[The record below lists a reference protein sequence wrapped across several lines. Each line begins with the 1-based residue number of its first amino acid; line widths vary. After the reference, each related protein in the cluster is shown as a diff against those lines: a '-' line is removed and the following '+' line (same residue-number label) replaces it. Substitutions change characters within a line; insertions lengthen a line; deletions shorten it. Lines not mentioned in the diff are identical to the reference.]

1 MTLDG
6 FAPFVPRVVTRRH
19 GRASQE
25 EPACASSVAEAEP
38 APEQTPST
46 LEVASLPAAIVED
59 DRAEHR
65 DDGSEQKDD
74 ARTLAAIREQ
84 AINIAGEACARALQ
98 LAVARNP
105 LFVARFV
112 DAAIEAAGRGG
123 AKTVRLSPVDAAAC
137 HGRTT
142 ACVVADESV
151 ARGEVIV
158 ETADGTV
165 GATMQQRAQIL
176 VRSVAG

>member
-6 FAPFVPRVVTRRH
+6 FVPFVPRVVTRRN
-19 GRASQE
+19 GRAAQE
-25 EPACASSVAEAEP
+25 EPAGTSLAADAAP

-46 LEVASLPAAIVED
+46 VEVAPPPAATVED

-65 DDGSEQKDD
+65 DDGSAQHDD

-84 AINIAGEACARALQ
+84 AISIAGEACARALHV
-98 LAVARNP
+98 AIARNP

-112 DAAIEAAGRGG
+112 DDAIEAAGRGG

-137 HGRTT
+137 RGRTT
-142 ACVVADESV
+142 ACVVADKSV
-151 ARGEVIV
+151 ALGEVIV
-158 ETADGTV
+158 ETVDGTV